1 MTADKDAVW
10 AFAEHAASLKYEDIP
25 NDAVKAAKTFLL
37 DSMGVGVVGSAA
49 PWVDELA
56 ASQLAFG
63 VDPAQGSARVL
74 ASGRR
79 LTLPSAALANAFQIH
94 NSEFDCVHE
103 PAVVHPMAVL
113 LGAMLSACD
122 SDGYFPEPISGKALL
137 TALVAGT
144 DIAAGLGVASN
155 APLKFFRPA
164 TAGGFGAAAALARMK
179 GMDTEGIV
187 NSMSTAY
194 AQMGGTMQAHTEGS
208 MLLAMQ
214 VGFNA
219 RNAIVA
225 AEMAAHGADGP
236 KNILEGP
243 FGYFALFEG
252 EHDVQGV
259 AETLGKVWRIT
270 EVAHKPFPS
279 GRATH
284 GLVDGVLQLKQKHGF
299 DEGDVASVEG
309 FVPSLTHRLIGRPSK
324 EGMTPGYAR
333 LSGQYVVASAI
344 LGNGVGVEDFTP
356 AALRDQ
362 QRLALA
368 STVQIHINDNP
379 DPNALSPLDVIVILQ
394 DGKRLEIVLDAV
406 YGAPANPMPHEAHL
420 AKVRKNFASASPKV
434 PAVQAEALIAAV
446 DDIEAVQDVR
456 SLIDL
461 CMVDGGKA

>member
-10 AFAEHAASLKYEDIP
+10 AFAEHAASLRYDDIP
-25 NDAVKAAKTFLL
+25 DAAITAAKTFLL

-49 PWVDELA
+49 PWVDELWS
-56 ASQLAFG
+56 SQAAFG
-63 VDPAQGSARVL
+63 VDMARGSARVL

-79 LTLPSAALANAFQIH
+79 LALPSAALANAFQIH

-113 LGAMLSACD
+113 LGAMLSAAD
-122 SDGYFPEPISGKALL
+122 SDGYFEGAVSGKDLL
-137 TALVAGT
+137 TALIAGV
-144 DIAAGLGVASN
+144 DIAAGLGVASK
-155 APLKFFRPA
+155 APLKFFRPS
-164 TAGGFGAAAALARMK
+164 TAGGFGAAAALARRK
-179 GMDTEGIV
+179 GMDTDGIV
-187 NSMSTAY
+187 NAMSTAY

-252 EHDVQGV
+252 EHDVGAV
-259 AETLGKVWRIT
+259 AATLGQTWRIT

-284 GLVDGVLQLKQKHGF
+284 GLVDGVLQLKREHNF
-299 DEGDVASVEG
+299 HERDVARVEG
-309 FVPSLTHRLIGRPSK
+309 YVPSLTHRLIGRPSK
-324 EGMTPGYAR
+324 TDMTPGYAR

-344 LGNGVGVEDFTP
+344 LGDGVGVEDFKP
-356 AALRDQ
+356 EALKDGK
-362 QRLALA
+362 RLALA
-368 STVQIHINDNP
+368 SMVDINIDDNP
-379 DPNALSPLDVIVILQ
+379 DPNALAPLKVAIVLQ
-394 DGKRLEIVLDAV
+394 DGKRLEVDLDKV
-406 YGAPANPMPHEAHL
+406 YGAPANPMTHEAHL
-420 AKVRKNFASASPKV
+420 AKVRKNFASANPAV
-434 PAVQAEALIAAV
+434 PAEQAEALIAAI
-446 DDIEAVQDVR
+446 DDIESVEDVC

-461 CMVDGGKA
+461 CMADGGKA